1 MYLITFST
9 QFKRGVHYLTQSV
22 ILTAGDESGPGGNKP
37 FFESAN
43 ILLFDPFFSLP
54 PEEAL
59 QEQEKEGG
67 SLAIELHNNAVRLH
81 HRFKAEPQFNENN
94 SEQYHTNGTSNES
107 QTDIGQSVVGF
118 G

>member
-1 MYLITFST
+1 MIFH
-9 QFKRGVHYLTQSV
+9 FGK
-22 ILTAGDESGPGGNKP
+22 K
-37 FFESAN
+37 FN